1 VCESVALEL
10 EAPFG
15 ALDTASALGTAL
27 GGALPRRPGVCMK
40 GDACDAFA
48 ALFASSFVVRCA
60 ECEGREC
67 EGTECEGTECEGTE
81 CLGSV
86 VSAAAASTAA
96 ASAAAVAAASAAA
109 AAAGLT
115 LDTDTA
121 PRKISACDGNCVF
134 ASHCALVAFAFR
146 THA

>member
-1 VCESVALEL
+1 VRESVALEL

-27 GGALPRRPGVCMK
+27 GGALPCRPGACMK

-48 ALFASSFVVRCA
+48 ALSASSFVTSSFVVRYA

-67 EGTECEGTECEGTE
+67 EGRECEGTE

-96 ASAAAVAAASAAA
+96 ASAAAVVAASAAA